1 MKYLNSFK
9 TFESNQDEGWKKEYA
24 AWCDENKGDQEIQK
38 MIHTEPHYA
47 MDAFKRKLESEK
59 KWNNAWDKSF
69 NADRNAAQEQYLSDY
84 QGYH

>member
-1 MKYLNSFK
+1 MKYLESFK
-9 TFESNQDEGWKKEYA
+9 TFESNQNESWEEAYKV
-24 AWCDENKGDQEIQK
+24 WCDENKGDQEIQK

-59 KWNNAWDKSF
+59 KWNNVWDKSF
-69 NADRNAAQEQYLSDY
+69 NADRNASQEQYLSHY

>member
-1 MKYLNSFK
+1 
-9 TFESNQDEGWKKEYA
+9 
-24 AWCDENKGDQEIQK
+24 

-47 MDAFKRKLESEK
+47 LDAFKRKLEAEK

-69 NADRNAAQEQYLSDY
+69 NASRNAYQEQYLSDY